1 MWAWLCRGVHEV
13 TKLINVSKVK
23 FVPTRN
29 PPIFFFFI
37 EVSGFNALNISI
49 HTVLVKD
56 LRATKSFS
64 VCFCIP
70 LFLLLLILKHLSES
84 QTDAVSFS
92 PLCLC
97 MFAF

>member
-29 PPIFFFFI
+29 PPIFFFM

-49 HTVLVKD
+49 LT
-56 LRATKSFS
+56 
-64 VCFCIP
+64 
-70 LFLLLLILKHLSES
+70 LF
-84 QTDAVSFS
+84 
-92 PLCLC
+92 
-97 MFAF
+97 